1 MHSSWECKMVSY
13 DTLENIL
20 HYIVKLKMLIPY
32 KLALS
37 LLGVYPR
44 ETLAHMFQESC
55 TRMFLAARLQQQN
68 TENILRVQ
76 GQENGEIHISEN
88 E

>member
-1 MHSSWECKMVSY
+1 MVSY
-13 DTLENIL
+13 DTLKNIL

-55 TRMFLAARLQQQN
+55 TRMFLAVWLQ
-68 TENILRVQ
+68 
-76 GQENGEIHISEN
+76 
-88 E
+88 